1 MNFKV
6 WQYCRKVRLVVFLDA
21 ESFILEPQ
29 NIYVIGRGPNSD
41 IVVKN
46 NSVSRSHCRLFF
58 NSHSDWIIEDLSST
72 HGTQIEGESVTSRV
86 IDLDTQGRLGG
97 MNGVEFRLQVLKSK
111 DSIITKSSKTT
122 YATKEI
128 NQGPRIPLQNRL
140 RIGRDPR
147 NDWAIDDLTV
157 SNFHAEINMISAG
170 TYEITD
176 LKSINGVYVNGTR
189 AKRRK
194 LNSNDII
201 SIAGTKRRFTL
212 DGLELLVA
220 QPGARVTLDNVSYV
234 ARDGAFLLKGISLNL
249 GPATL
254 TAIVG
259 PSGAGKSTLMD
270 VITQKKPCTFGDCE
284 VSDSTVTDGHP
295 AKIGFVPQA
304 DILHTKLTVRQALLF
319 GADLRFPSSTSKKEK
334 ENRVNEV
341 LRLVELEQRANLR
354 IDRLS
359 GGQRKR
365 CSIALE
371 LLSKPD
377 LLILDEPTSGLDP
390 GLDLH
395 FMELMRT
402 LANNGQTIIVVTH
415 AIDNVDICDNV
426 VLLRSGGTLAYAG
439 PPSTVFSILKENSW
453 ARIFRELSLPA
464 EVNTDAL
471 ASKSYKAK
479 PKEFVALSQQ
489 GLFMQTWTLIRR
501 YLAVIAA
508 DKFYVALLFALPL
521 VLGLIGYAAGTDSG
535 FELSVGKSGQSL
547 INPQAQMLALILILG
562 CVFVSL
568 STSIQEIVKDREI
581 RLRESRIGIRTSS
594 YMASKAIVLGIIS
607 SLQILLFYNFT
618 MVGRSAGGDPL
629 TFESSKVELQ
639 VICLLLGMSSMLL
652 GLVMSTLIT
661 SQEQGMPTLVLLTM
675 IQVII
680 SGALPI
686 RLDWL
691 INSTGLINPAY
702 WGMNALGAST
712 DLNIVTGLYGEKSH
726 VRWNHLAENYNFPVL
741 ILLISSLIFLFIAY
755 FSLSR
760 NEKN

>member
-1 MNFKV
+1 M
-6 WQYCRKVRLVVFLDA
+6 RLVILLNS
-21 ESFILEPQ
+21 ESYVLEPEET
-29 NIYVIGRGPNSD
+29 YVLGRGANSD
-41 IVVKN
+41 IVIKN
-46 NSVSRSHCRLFF
+46 NSVSRSHCRFHF
-58 NSHSDWIIEDLSST
+58 DSNNEWIIEDLSST
-72 HGTQIEGESVTSRV
+72 HGTQIEDKNITSKV
-86 IDLDTQGRLGG
+86 IDKNTHGRLGG
-97 MNGVEFRLQVLKSK
+97 INGVEFRIQTIKTENSYVTHPINTSNKLK
-111 DSIITKSSKTT
+111 
-122 YATKEI
+122 EV

-140 RIGRDPR
+140 RIGRDSR
-147 NDWAIDDLTV
+147 NDWTIDDLTV
-157 SNFHAEINMISAG
+157 SNFHAEINMVSAG
-170 TYEITD
+170 IYEITD
-176 LKSINGVYVNGTR
+176 LKSINGIYVNGAR

-201 SIAGTKRRFTL
+201 SIAGVKRRFTL
-212 DGLELLVA
+212 DGLELLVE
-220 QPGARVTLDNVSYV
+220 QPGARVKLDNVSYV
-234 ARDGAFLLKGISLNL
+234 TRDGMFLLKGITLNI

-284 VSDSTVTDGHP
+284 VADSTVTDGHP

-334 ENRVNEV
+334 EDRVNEV
-341 LRLVELEQRANLR
+341 LKLVELEQRADLR

-402 LANNGQTIIVVTH
+402 LTNNGQTIIVVTH
-415 AIDNVDICDNV
+415 AIDNVDVCDNV

-439 PPSTVFSILKENSW
+439 PPSTVFSVLKEKSW

-471 ASKSYKAK
+471 ASRSSKAN
-479 PKEFVALSQQ
+479 PKEFIALSQQ

-508 DKFYVALLFALPL
+508 DKFYVALLFVLPL

-535 FELSVGKSGQSL
+535 FEMSVGKSGQSL

-594 YMASKAIVLGIIS
+594 YLASKAVVLGIIS

-618 MVGRSAGGDPL
+618 IAGRSAGTAPL
-629 TFESSKVELQ
+629 VFQSSKVEIQ
-639 VICLLLGMSSMLL
+639 VICLLLGFSSMLL
-652 GLVMSTLIT
+652 GLVMSTFIT

-712 DLNIVTGLYGEKSH
+712 DLNVVTGLYGEKSH
-726 VRWNHLAENYNFPVL
+726 VRWNHLTENYNFPSV
-741 ILLISSLIFLFIAY
+741 ILLIFSLIFLFIAY

-760 NEKN
+760 KEKN

>member
-1 MNFKV
+1 MIFS
-6 WQYCRKVRLVVFLDA
+6 QYCQKMRLALFFDNG
-21 ESFILEPQ
+21 SFILEPE
-29 NIYVIGRGPNSD
+29 NTYVVGRGSNSD

-46 NSVSRSHCRLFF
+46 NSVSRSHCRIHFD
-58 NSHSDWIIEDLSST
+58 SISKWVIEDLGST
-72 HGTQIEGESVTSRV
+72 HGTQIEGKAVSSTP
-86 IDLDTQGRLGG
+86 ILKNTHGRLGG
-97 MNGVEFRLQVLKSK
+97 VNGVDFRIQIIQAESSSVAQ
-111 DSIITKSSKTT
+111 SIKTVFETKS
-122 YATKEI
+122 I

-147 NDWAIDDLTV
+147 NDWTIDDLTV
-157 SNFHAEINMISAG
+157 SNFHAEVNMVSAG
-170 TYEITD
+170 NYEITD
-176 LKSINGVYVNGTR
+176 LNSINGIYVNGSR

-194 LNSNDII
+194 LNSGDII
-201 SIAGTKRRFTL
+201 SIAGVKRRFTL
-212 DGLELLVA
+212 DGLELLEA
-220 QPGARVTLDNVSYV
+220 QPGARVKLDNVSYV
-234 ARDGAFLLKGISLNL
+234 TRDGAFLLKGISLNL

-270 VITQKKPCTFGDCE
+270 VITQKKSCTFGECD
-284 VSDSTVTDGHP
+284 VSDSAMIDGQP

-319 GADLRFPSSTSKKEK
+319 GADLRFPSSASKKEK
-334 ENRVNEV
+334 EDRVNEV
-341 LRLVELEQRANLR
+341 LKLVELDQRANLR

-402 LANNGQTIIVVTH
+402 LTNNGQTVIVVTH

-439 PPSTVFSILKENSW
+439 PPTTVFSVLKENSW
-453 ARIFRELSLPA
+453 ARIFRELSLPDKVDLA
-464 EVNTDAL
+464 AL
-471 ASKSYKAK
+471 QSKSSKTK
-479 PKEFVALSQQ
+479 SKEFIALSQQ
-489 GLFMQTWTLIRR
+489 DIFRQTWTLIRR
-501 YLAVIAA
+501 YLSVIMA
-508 DKFYVALLFALPL
+508 DKFYVALLFVLPL
-521 VLGLIGYAAGTDSG
+521 VLGLIGFAAGTDSG
-535 FELSVGKSGQSL
+535 FEMAVGKSGQGVP
-547 INPQAQMLALILILG
+547 NPQAQMLALILILG

-568 STSIQEIVKDREI
+568 STSIQEIVKDKEI

-594 YMASKAIVLGIIS
+594 YLASKAIVLGIIS

-618 MVGRSAGGDPL
+618 IAGRSAGADPL
-629 TFESSKVELQ
+629 ILQSSKIELQ
-639 VICLLLGMSSMLL
+639 VICLFLGMASMLL

-712 DLNIVTGLYGEKSH
+712 DLNMVTGLFGEKSH
-726 VRWNHLAENYNFPVL
+726 VRWNHLPENYYLPSI
-741 ILLISSLIFLFIAY
+741 ILLIFSLIFLFVAF

-760 NEKN
+760 KEKN